1 MARPKSFIKRLA
13 IDEAKRSHNCQHNK
27 QHRISKGDI
36 RLGLK
41 GDRSTEYYCKE
52 CSIEFLKDS
61 SNQIFK
67 LIEQLK
73 NNNLQ

>member
-27 QHRISKGDI
+27 QHRISKGDV

-41 GDRSTEYYCKE
+41 ENRSMEYYCKE
-52 CSIEFLKDS
+52 CSIEFLKNS
-61 SNQIFK
+61 SSQISK
-67 LIEQLK
+67 LIEQLEK
-73 NNNLQ
+73 S